1 MASDNTQLLVIVRI
15 TSLLLLICALI
26 ACLVSS
32 IVNLQQVREFE
43 DQLQPHRWNWGVQ
56 PSRNLLDDSI
66 GDLITYHVV
75 SLIFALLLIPP
86 TAYCCIRCI
95 DWRPLAVCVTLFGA
109 CWCIKLLVFLSADR
123 LFYRWL
129 AAFAPRAETVSH
141 VFCGLALLSCIA
153 QVVLLRAQKLST
165 TRYN

>member
-1 MASDNTQLLVIVRI
+1 MASDTSMVVIVRVA
-15 TSLLLLICALI
+15 SLLLLICAFI
-26 ACLVSS
+26 SCLLSS

-66 GDLITYHVV
+66 ADLITYHVL
-75 SLIFALLLIPP
+75 SLIFALFLIPP
-86 TAYCCIRCI
+86 TVYCCVRCV
-95 DWRPLAVCVTLFGA
+95 DWRPLAVTSSLFGV
-109 CWCIKLLVFLSADR
+109 CWCIKLLVYSNADR

-129 AAFAPRAETVSH
+129 AAFAPRVEVVAH

-153 QVVLLRAQKLST
+153 QVVLLRAHKLSA
-165 TRYN
+165 RY